1 MSPACEEAIGLAADR
16 ADREESG
23 WSGQALGLLMV
34 FAAKAKRAGED
45 FTSEQVR
52 AYADERGLT
61 APSDGRAWGSVFLR
75 ASRAGIIEHV
85 GFDTS
90 STARRGHTPIKKWR
104 AR

>member
-1 MSPACEEAIGLAADR
+1 MAFDLLAT
-16 ADREESG
+16 
-23 WSGQALGLLMV
+23 
-34 FAAKAKRAGED
+34 FAQKAKRAGED

-52 AYADERGLT
+52 AYASERGLL

-90 STARRGHTPIKKWR
+90 SIARRGHTPIKKWR
-104 AR
+104 AK